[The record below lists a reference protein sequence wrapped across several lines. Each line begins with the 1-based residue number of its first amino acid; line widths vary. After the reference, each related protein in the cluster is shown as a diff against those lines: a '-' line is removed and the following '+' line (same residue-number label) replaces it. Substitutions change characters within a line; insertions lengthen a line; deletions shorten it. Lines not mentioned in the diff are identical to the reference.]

1 MKVTKAYLIWN
12 ARHEGV
18 RFIKNEVKALEA
30 ANQTLHEELG
40 IAVTYSESNGEA
52 IAEARLPNG
61 QVRQEKEVGYLT
73 TTVCFRMTEKLL
85 SKIKVSDLERNNP
98 KAT

>member
-1 MKVTKAYLIWN
+1 MKPTKAYLIWS
-12 ARHEGV
+12 ARYEGV

-30 ANQTLHEELG
+30 ANTILLEELG

-52 IAEARLPNG
+52 IAEASLPNG

-73 TTVCFRMTEKLL
+73 ATVRFRMTERLL
-85 SKIKVSDLERNNP
+85 SKIKVSDLERSKP
-98 KAT
+98 KAI